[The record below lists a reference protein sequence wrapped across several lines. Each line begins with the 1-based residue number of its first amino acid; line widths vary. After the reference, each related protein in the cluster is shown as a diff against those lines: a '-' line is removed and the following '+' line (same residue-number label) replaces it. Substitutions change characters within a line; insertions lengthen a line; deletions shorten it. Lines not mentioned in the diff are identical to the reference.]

1 MIARGQVKVGDQLL
15 RRNLL
20 CPQET
25 QDGHL
30 DAEHGRTRE
39 TRRRSR
45 LPVTALHGHRPDET
59 TRAEVCTVDASL
71 ALVTQI
77 VLQKRLGI
85 CIFRKSNHRFNFYL
99 CSHEAL

>member
-1 MIARGQVKVGDQLL
+1 MFAGGRVKVGDQLL

-39 TRRRSR
+39 TRRCSR

-59 TRAEVCTVDASL
+59 TRAEVCTVDTHTHTDSAIIFIIYSL
-71 ALVTQI
+71 
-77 VLQKRLGI
+77 
-85 CIFRKSNHRFNFYL
+85 FRI
-99 CSHEAL
+99 